1 MNNKRD
7 KIQNG
12 SELIIIL
19 FNQKLSRTNKNGSAV
34 QHSRWVGLHVYP
46 STSLFRMDEKKD

>member
-19 FNQKLSRTNKNGSAV
+19 FNQKLSRTNKNASVV

-46 STSLFRMDEKKD
+46 SPSLFRMDEKKD

>member
-12 SELIIIL
+12 SELIIIF
-19 FNQKLSRTNKNGSAV
+19 FNQKLSRTNKNAIVV

-46 STSLFRMDEKKD
+46 SPSLFRMDEKKD

>member
-34 QHSRWVGLHVYP
+34 QHSRWVALHVYP
-46 STSLFRMDEKKD
+46 SPSLFRMDEKKD